1 MAYTDSNN
9 ITYSDDRKVLTKCPT
24 SFSGHLVVPEG
35 TTEIGAGAFKD
46 CVQLSALTL
55 PSTLVM
61 IRANAYSGCKTLTN
75 IYFDGTLSQWLNQV
89 TCNAYAEIGYDLW
102 LKNAASIPPTY
113 EKVTKI
119 TLPDDVNEIRD
130 GAFYYCKSLSF
141 VIFNKHVKKIGN
153 DAFNKSGYSSS
164 LWVPEGCT
172 HVGRY
177 AFFNC
182 LKLGNINLPESLAFI
197 GEGCFAC
204 CYSLYRFDINPEN
217 SNFCISEDGKILYDK
232 FQTKIYACACVP
244 GTSKRLRISKT
255 CKEFADA
262 AFRGCGAY
270 DVYLNDISSPAK
282 SVKDCKCQ
290 FHVPYGTKAKF
301 VANGFPKELVI
312 EQYDPSHLLKG
323 EKDSLDLVANNPFRT
338 LGVLS
343 NAPAKEISA
352 NATKIKRFSAAG
364 KAVSYPYDFNFA
376 LPDVVRTPETVDQ
389 AMSMINLPQDKIKH
403 ALFWPLASS
412 DHEKE
417 ALDRLSR
424 NDFVGYFKTVA
435 ENDEKDNEANLDI
448 IDSFKYAIDGKT
460 HHGRFITS
468 LLKAIK
474 QEGAA
479 ENLIDQ
485 VCGNV
490 LSYSSKELSDT
501 FIDALYEE
509 CDPNQLYL
517 LLSDSVYGKEEAEHL
532 KDLILGKYIS
542 VINNEI
548 SIARSVDRNDAQA
561 NYNAA
566 NRLIEKTKEPLKSVR
581 EFLPE
586 NDSQYELLADSLAK
600 QILQS
605 GINYYNSSKT
615 TDVASAAYKIQSYAL
630 SIAVGKL
637 AKERCEQNTRILKDI
652 LESTPPT
659 ACIEIDREINTILES
674 KKINT
679 VEDAVAILE
688 SLAPY
693 IVKLKTIRD
702 NASWSKEENEHF
714 NGYLKNISTE
724 IGATVLNRTIDI
736 VNDILKNKQGF
747 VISVYIDKAWK
758 VMCYISSL
766 DLDGDFRMSR
776 FNPNNNTLRELYTK
790 TRVDDASRMLGLRDF
805 APTYSLD
812 LKTEKDLYRLCIPPI
827 LSEGIKAIYAKDPQ
841 RKQQADRNREAH
853 CDEYITKYPAGKFID
868 AVRGWKED
876 LEWQRIKDISGYRS
890 YVAKYPVGK
899 YLAQAKSKI
908 DDYEKTQNELQC
920 LDTRE
925 KLAEAHKKYAGT
937 IYDEIIDNAYY
948 ARCHNRADCQEYLS
962 IFKNGKHYSEAYDRA
977 NKDHTT
983 LCLILGALVTGL
995 IGGWIGYGQGD
1006 FWTGFAIGTLGNLVV
1021 PVCFLP
1027 GLFFLWLIDGTVKT
1041 KKK

>member
-9 ITYSDDRKVLTKCPT
+9 VIYSDDRKVLTKCPP
-24 SFSGHLVVPEG
+24 SFSGHLVIPEG
-35 TTEIGAGAFKD
+35 TVEISAGAFKD

-55 PSTLVM
+55 PSSLEI

-75 IYFDGTLSQWLNQV
+75 IYFDGTLSQWLNQL
-89 TCNAYAEIGYDLW
+89 TCYAYAEVSYDLW
-102 LKNAASIPPTY
+102 LKNPSSIPPTY

-153 DAFNKSGYSSS
+153 DAFNKSGYSNS

-204 CYSLYRFDINPEN
+204 CYSLYRFDINPDN
-217 SNFCISEDGKILYDK
+217 SNFSISEDGKILYDK
-232 FQTKIYACACVP
+232 FQTKLVACACVP
-244 GTSKRLRISKT
+244 GNSKRLRVSKT

-262 AFRGCGAY
+262 AFRGCGTY
-270 DVYLNDISSPAK
+270 EVYLNDISSPAK
-282 SVKDCKCQ
+282 NVKDCKCQ
-290 FHVPYGTKAKF
+290 FHVPYGTKEKF
-301 VANGFPKELVI
+301 VTNGFPKELVI
-312 EQYDPSHLLKG
+312 EQYDPEHLLKG
-323 EKDSLDLVANNPFRT
+323 KKDNLDLIANNPFRT

-364 KAVSYPYDFNFA
+364 KTVSYPYDFNFA
-376 LPDVVRTPETVDQ
+376 LPEVVRSPESVDQ
-389 AMSMINLPQDKIKH
+389 AMSLINLPQDKIKH

-412 DHEKE
+412 AHEKE
-417 ALDRLSR
+417 TLDCLSR
-424 NDFVGYFKTVA
+424 NDFIGYFKTIA
-435 ENDEKDNEANLDI
+435 EKDESDNDVNLDI
-448 IDSFKYAIDGKT
+448 IDSFKFAIDGKT
-460 HHGRFITS
+460 HHGRYITS

-474 QEGAA
+474 QEGAV
-479 ENLIDQ
+479 EHLVEQ

-490 LSYSSKELSDT
+490 LSYSSKELSNT

-517 LLSDSVYGKEEAEHL
+517 LLSDSAYGKEEAEHL
-532 KDLILGKYIS
+532 KDLILGKHIS

-548 SIARSVDRNDAQA
+548 SIARSVDRNDAQS
-561 NYNAA
+561 NFEAA

-652 LESTPPT
+652 LESTPPA
-659 ACIEIDREINTILES
+659 ACVRIDKEISTILES
-674 KKINT
+674 KTINT

-702 NASWSKEENEHF
+702 DASWSKEENEHF
-714 NGYLKNISTE
+714 NGYLRNVSTE
-724 IGATVLNRTIDI
+724 IGATVLNRIIDI

-747 VISVYIDKAWK
+747 VVSVYIDKAWK
-758 VMCYISSL
+758 AMCYIGSL
-766 DLDGDFRMSR
+766 NLDADFRKTR
-776 FNPNNNTLRELYTK
+776 FDPNNKTLSDLYVK
-790 TRVDDASRMLGLRDF
+790 TRVDDTARMFGLQNF
-805 APTYSLD
+805 APSYSLD
-812 LKTEKDLYRLCIPPI
+812 LKTEHDLYRMCMPPI
-827 LSEGIKAIYAKDPQ
+827 LSEGVKSIYAKDP
-841 RKQQADRNREAH
+841 RKKQQADRNRESL
-853 CDEYITKYPAGKFID
+853 CDEYITKYPAGKYID
-868 AVRGWKED
+868 SVRGWKED
-876 LEWQRIKDISGYRS
+876 LEWQRISDISGYRE
-890 YVAKYPVGK
+890 YVTKYPSGK
-899 YLAQAKSKI
+899 YISLAKAKI
-908 DDYEKTQNELQC
+908 EDFDKTQAELKS

-925 KLAEAHKKYAGT
+925 KLAEAHQKYAGT
-937 IYDEIIDNAYY
+937 LYDEIIDNAYY
-948 ARCHNRADCQEYLS
+948 NLCYNRADCREYMS
-962 IFKNGKHYSEAYDRA
+962 IFKNGKHYSEASKRA

-983 LCLILGALVTGL
+983 LCVLLGALVTGL
-995 IGGWIGYGQGD
+995 IGGWIGYAQGD
-1006 FWTGFAIGTLGNLVV
+1006 FWTGFAIGTLGNLVI
-1021 PVCFLP
+1021 PVCLIP
-1027 GLFFLWLIDGTVKT
+1027 GFFFVWLIDGTDKT